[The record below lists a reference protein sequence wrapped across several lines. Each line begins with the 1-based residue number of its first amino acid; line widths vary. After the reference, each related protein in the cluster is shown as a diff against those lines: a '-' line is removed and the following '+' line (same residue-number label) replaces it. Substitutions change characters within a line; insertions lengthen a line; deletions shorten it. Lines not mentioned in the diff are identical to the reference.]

1 MGFLDSVIR
10 YTNQIMLTVVITVAV
25 MVGILFYLLKVKK
38 IASKEEHKNT
48 IHFERASSKRFIPF
62 EDIIYCGDTLDSP
75 GVIVLPGYQF
85 VAGVSVTG
93 YDYHSASAEERLS
106 TRIHSAQF
114 FDILEELISFR
125 QTSSR
130 VDLSPNIVEYEEAA
144 KHIEMTL
151 LDKKAEFNEVC
162 TMADDYVD
170 EPEKYA
176 VYSQQMNS
184 LKKAVESLEFQLN
197 ECMTVIQYMRIQTQ
211 ESTEQDEAV
220 GLSDSQTMFSYTYK
234 PDQYLKELSKQEIYY
249 KAIKEIERKAAM
261 YIDAYS
267 RCSFSARPLTTLELV
282 KLLYKHAHPLTGEDW
297 DMKDLLS
304 SSLFASFVSSS
315 SIEDAV
321 REKLGEE
328 EYLRQAQEWE
338 EQQVSQRAGYEAQ
351 AARNAQA
358 TEQIVTNRI
367 LEGQ

>member
-10 YTNQIMLTVVITVAV
+10 YANQIGLTVVITVAV

-38 IASKEEHKNT
+38 IAAKEEHKNT
-48 IHFERASSKRFIPF
+48 IHFERASSKQFIPF

-93 YDYHSASAEERLS
+93 YDYPSASAEEKLS

-114 FDILEELISFR
+114 FDILEEQISFR

-130 VDLSPNIVEYEEAA
+130 VDLSTNIAEYEGAA

-151 LDKKAEFNEVC
+151 LDRKAEFNEIC
-162 TMADDYVD
+162 TIADDYVD

-176 VYSQQMNS
+176 IYSQQMDH
-184 LKKAVESLEFQLN
+184 LEKVIESLEFQLN

-211 ESTEQDEAV
+211 ENVEQDEVV
-220 GLSDSQTMFSYTYK
+220 GLSDSQTMFSYIYR
-234 PDQYLKELSKQEIYY
+234 PEQHLKELSKPEIYY
-249 KAIKEIERKAAM
+249 RAIKEIERKAAM
-261 YIDAYS
+261 YMDAYS
-267 RCSFSARPLTTLELV
+267 RCSFSARPLTTKELV
-282 KLLYKHAHPLTGEDW
+282 KLLYKHAHPLTGEEW
-297 DMKDLLS
+297 DMKDLLGS
-304 SSLFASFVSSS
+304 NRFASYISSS

-328 EYLRQAQEWE
+328 EYLRQLQEWSE
-338 EQQVSQRAGYEAQ
+338 LQDSQRAGYEAQ
-351 AARNAQA
+351 ATRNAQA
-358 TEQIVTNRI
+358 TEQAVTNKVM
-367 LEGQ
+367 EGH